1 MKQSKSYSI
10 ICLKTHLGV
19 VIMNIVPKP
28 KIISHKTLEIR
39 INQEQIIDASKRLQ
53 KKIEA
58 VNNRLA
64 KSVIDSRTQFFK

>member
-1 MKQSKSYSI
+1 
-10 ICLKTHLGV
+10 
-19 VIMNIVPKP
+19 MNIVPKP
-28 KIISHKTLEIR
+28 KTTSHKTLEIR

>member
-10 ICLKTHLGV
+10 ICLKIHLGV

-28 KIISHKTLEIR
+28 KSISHKTLEIR

>member
-1 MKQSKSYSI
+1 
-10 ICLKTHLGV
+10 
-19 VIMNIVPKP
+19 MNIVPKP

>member
-10 ICLKTHLGV
+10 ICLKIHLGV